1 MCRVHVNHTLVA
13 CALPLRIESNELP
26 VVDIAKYLLHSD
38 RANGRP
44 VPSGRNRHVKGS
56 FALEPRPPCAG
67 RPAPHLDKGVG
78 VMEEM
83 CKAQVAMGAG
93 SKMAPRDRAS
103 AL

>member
-1 MCRVHVNHTLVA
+1 MRVGPEGGAHV
-13 CALPLRIESNELP
+13 
-26 VVDIAKYLLHSD
+26 LHSD
-38 RANGRP
+38 RANDRP

-83 CKAQVAMGAG
+83 CKAQVAVGAG
-93 SKMAPRDRAS
+93 SKMAPRNRAS

>member
-1 MCRVHVNHTLVA
+1 MLRGVRIPTSRPPSCRTHSITMRVGPGGEHTYSIRIVRTA
-13 CALPLRIESNELP
+13 DPSPRVGTGTLR
-26 VVDIAKYLLHSD
+26 V
-38 RANGRP
+38 RP
-44 VPSGRNRHVKGS
+44 PWGS
-56 FALEPRPPCAG
+56 VPPCAG

-83 CKAQVAMGAG
+83 CKAQVAVGAG